1 MAKKNEVSKKGQF
14 TQNDVPAML
23 EKVTEQ
29 LNALMGGAPKES
41 STKGVQCPGFGLI
54 ENIDDVQQLVK
65 AYGSIIGKEE
75 YFKTAVKELGLK
87 IKLKPFTVND
97 ITPAKW
103 KSEIEARIST
113 VANKVQ
119 IDKLKQIK
127 ATLESNL
134 SAEAKLAADLAKI
147 SQDMGDMSF

>member
-1 MAKKNEVSKKGQF
+1 MAKKNEVSKKDQF
-14 TQNDVPAML
+14 TQNDVPGML
-23 EKVTEQ
+23 EKVTLQ
-29 LNALMGGAPKES
+29 LNELIGSEPKES

-54 ENIDDVQQLVK
+54 EEINDVQDLIK

-75 YFKTAVKELGLK
+75 YFKVSLKELGLA
-87 IKLKPFTVND
+87 IKLKPFTINN

-103 KSEIEARIST
+103 KSEIKSRINT

-119 IDKLKQIK
+119 IDKLQQIK

-134 SAEAKLAADLAKI
+134 SAEAKLASDLAKI
-147 SQDMGDMSF
+147 SKDMGEMSF